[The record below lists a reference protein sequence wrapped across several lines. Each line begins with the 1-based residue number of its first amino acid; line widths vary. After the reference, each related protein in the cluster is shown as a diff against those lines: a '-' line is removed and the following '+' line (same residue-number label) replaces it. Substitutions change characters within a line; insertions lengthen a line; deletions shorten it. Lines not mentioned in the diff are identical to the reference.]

1 MLNSMN
7 KKEAS
12 IFISKLICKATS
24 SIILIYPIIQLL
36 NQTYHKKNFFTEK
49 LFKGF
54 NYQIKNTILNIGLV
68 SSSYNPFK
76 LESGNG
82 ILYNEPQLQMFL
94 KNKTLNIREKIGGK
108 STNQDDIKDIKNVIK
123 ELKEN
128 EETIYHLGVRKDGI
142 NHAMG
147 MKILKT
153 KNKIS
158 IELLNSAGWM
168 NFSGGDFS
176 KYFKNLFLKALE
188 NQNLNIKIEVKNN
201 TKCADQGP
209 TPFCVQYTYY
219 NLNKEFFNDI
229 GVDFKTQ
236 SRKNFNGRLNFSLYA
251 LSKFSNANRQAGF
264 FDANKELTL
273 EKLKANSEY
282 YKIFTTKFKESLDL
296 ALPKSGNI
304 KKDDFENS
312 FLDISSLSL
321 KSIEDIQKTK
331 NKIK

>member
-1 MLNSMN
+1 MS
-7 KKEAS
+7 KKEAL
-12 IFISKLICKATS
+12 IFILKFICKAIL

-36 NQTYHKKNFFTEK
+36 NQTYHKKNFFTEG
-49 LFKGF
+49 LFEEL
-54 NYQIKNTILNIGLV
+54 NPQIKNAFLNIGLTQSV
-68 SSSYNPFK
+68 YNVFK
-76 LESGNG
+76 LKSGNC
-82 ILYNEPQLQMFL
+82 IITNEDQLQMFL
-94 KNKTLNIREKIGGK
+94 KNKTLRLKEEIGGK
-108 STNQDDIKDIKNVIK
+108 LTNETDITNIRNTINPLEENKEKTYHLSIIKD
-123 ELKEN
+123 
-128 EETIYHLGVRKDGI
+128 GVH
-142 NHAMG
+142 HAMG
-147 MKILKT
+147 IKISKT
-153 KNKIS
+153 ENKIS

-201 TKCADQGP
+201 TKCADQGL

-251 LSKFSNANRQAGF
+251 LSKFSNANRS
-264 FDANKELTL
+264 LTL
-273 EKLKANSEY
+273 EKLKENSQN

-304 KKDDFENS
+304 KKDDFEKS
-312 FLDISSLSL
+312 FLNISSLNLQTIVYMRNTES
-321 KSIEDIQKTK
+321 
-331 NKIK
+331 KIK

>member
-1 MLNSMN
+1 MLNLVE
-7 KKEAS
+7 KEEAL
-12 IFISKLICKATS
+12 IFILKFIFKVIL
-24 SIILIYPIIQLL
+24 SIMLIYPIVQLL
-36 NQTYHKKNFFTEK
+36 NQTYHKKNFFTEEI
-49 LFKGF
+49 FKGL

-108 STNQDDIKDIKNVIK
+108 STNQDDITNIRNTINPL
-123 ELKEN
+123 EEN

-142 NHAMG
+142 THAMG

-188 NQNLNIKIEVKNN
+188 NQNLNIEIEVKNN
-201 TKCADQGP
+201 TKCADQSFS
-209 TPFCVQYTYY
+209 PFCVQYTYY

-236 SRKNFNGRLNFSLYA
+236 SRKNFNGRLNFSLFV
-251 LSKFSNANRQAGF
+251 LSKLC
-264 FDANKELTL
+264 NKYQSVSLAW
-273 EKLKANSEY
+273 LKNNSKNY
-282 YKIFTTKFKESLDL
+282 TIFTTKFKECLDL

-304 KKDDFENS
+304 KKDNFMDS
-312 FLDISSLSL
+312 FINISSLSL
-321 KSIEDIQKTK
+321 ESIEDTRRSE
-331 NKIK
+331 NKIT